1 MPQRTLNKDNLTMLK
16 KVWKSKLAF
25 KGFYDKIFET
35 IFFKRLKNLYFFSN
49 LFFNVVLEIGT
60 TIERL
65 V

>member
-35 IFFKRLKNLYFFSN
+35 IFFKRLKKP
-49 LFFNVVLEIGT
+49 LFFQQPFFLM
-60 TIERL
+60 L
-65 V
+65 C

>member
-35 IFFKRLKNLYFFSN
+35 IFFIFSATF
-49 LFFNVVLEIGT
+49 FFNVVLEIGT
-60 TIERL
+60 TIERI